1 MEAQGAHFAIFII
14 QELQVILIIMFLY
27 VHRLAMALGKAQI
40 SMSSDGLSIVFS
52 RLTTININPLSVNRQ
67 LQLTDVVGAEIE
79 SVWNTSVIG
88 TKGKVQSAG
97 CEVHW
102 ALT

>member
-1 MEAQGAHFAIFII
+1 MD
-14 QELQVILIIMFLY
+14 Y
-27 VHRLAMALGKAQI
+27 PLAY
-40 SMSSDGLSIVFS
+40 SHV
-52 RLTTININPLSVNRQ
+52 TTITFLHVNRQ
-67 LQLTDVVGAEIE
+67 LQLTDDVGAEIE
-79 SVWNTSVIG
+79 SVWSTSVIG